1 MKHSIPQLDRFFEFR
16 NKKLYFCADHTEY
29 VYSEVLLV
37 ARMFGGSRRIL
48 ITTSFR
54 ETKL

>member
-29 VYSEVLLV
+29 VYSGVLLV
-37 ARMFGGSRRIL
+37 ARMFGGSRRG
-48 ITTSFR
+48 S
-54 ETKL
+54 